1 MAESMSTPTTISA
14 RNPVCKLCGGSQESG
29 YMIRILSTAG
39 LSKVL
44 YSKFYKTTDIKISED
59 DTRSAVLCRSGVT
72 FVDKLM
78 MDQLIRRAQSVDNKP
93 SIWSK
98 LRIFCKAMR
107 STFTVFASAVEAS
120 IKGYATRKLRCGWAI
135 NKRGRKAYTTF
146 TLRQN
151 AACANILFFI
161 FWVDYALEGSTFSL
175 SKCDFSRLFHTERSW
190 HTYRFTVV
198 FVSGRPDLSS
208 DMLWCKSIFFDL
220 FWSVKLFITVE

>member
-59 DTRSAVLCRSGVT
+59 DTRLAVLCRSGVT

-107 STFTVFASAVEAS
+107 STFTVFASEDMPPESFDVDELA
-120 IKGYATRKLRCGWAI
+120 IKGGWQ
-135 NKRGRKAYTTF
+135 AYTTF
-146 TLRQN
+146 TSCQN
-151 AACANILFFI
+151 ATCYNMFFASAVRLCSGRFYI
-161 FWVDYALEGSTFSL
+161 FT
-175 SKCDFSRLFHTERSW
+175 KQMLFHTERSW
-190 HTYRFTVV
+190 HIYDIYRFTVV
-198 FVSGRPDLSS
+198 FVSGRQDFA
-208 DMLWCKSIFFDL
+208 WCKSVVLDL

>member
-107 STFTVFASAVEAS
+107 STFTVFALAVEAS
-120 IKGYATRKLRCGWAI
+120 IKGYATRKLRCGWAG
-135 NKRGRKAYTTF
+135 NKRGVAGLHDFY
-146 TLRQN
+146 LMP
-151 AACANILFFI
+151 
-161 FWVDYALEGSTFSL
+161 
-175 SKCDFSRLFHTERSW
+175 KCYLLQ
-190 HTYRFTVV
+190 YV
-198 FVSGRPDLSS
+198 FCL
-208 DMLWCKSIFFDL
+208 CC
-220 FWSVKLFITVE
+220 